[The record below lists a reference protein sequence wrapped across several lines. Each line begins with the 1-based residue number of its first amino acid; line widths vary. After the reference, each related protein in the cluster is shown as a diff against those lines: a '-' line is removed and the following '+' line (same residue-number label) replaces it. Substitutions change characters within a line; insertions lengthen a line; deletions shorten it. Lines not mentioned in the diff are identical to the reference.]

1 MRTAEHPGDAMLRA
15 GTGHGTWS
23 DDLLLA
29 GVVGGT
35 GYVGSKAIRALRP
48 QGTTAPNKA
57 ADEVAGAAHTA
68 APKEAPDPPPTNET
82 VLQRGEEV
90 VSDVSNELVEVKQAV
105 VGTLEEVPVVGSVVE
120 DVSAVNDA
128 ALSALASARSSG
140 AFFEEAWQGSKFLRS
155 DMFKL

>member
-57 ADEVAGAAHTA
+57 ADEVRREEESAQHHRRLQQALKKLEAREERASKYSHAYAEMIEDLSRIPKRLERWFTEGGGACGR
-68 APKEAPDPPPTNET
+68 EA
-82 VLQRGEEV
+82 RGPRRRV
-90 VSDVSNELVEVKQAV
+90 R
-105 VGTLEEVPVVGSVVE
+105 T
-120 DVSAVNDA
+120 
-128 ALSALASARSSG
+128 
-140 AFFEEAWQGSKFLRS
+140 
-155 DMFKL
+155 